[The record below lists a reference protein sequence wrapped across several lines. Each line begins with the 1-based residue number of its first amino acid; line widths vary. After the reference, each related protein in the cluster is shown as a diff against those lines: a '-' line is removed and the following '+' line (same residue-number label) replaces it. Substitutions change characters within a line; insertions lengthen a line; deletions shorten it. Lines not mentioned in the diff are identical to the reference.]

1 MTKLVNLLK
10 CTVCNTVRTHYNLR
24 NTGEVG
30 GKPAW
35 AVLATLVLR
44 ALKAELIT
52 LGLLQNVMLLSSRSL
67 LL

>member
-1 MTKLVNLLK
+1 M
-10 CTVCNTVRTHYNLR
+10 CNTMRTYYNLG
-24 NTGEVG
+24 TPEVW

-35 AVLATLVLR
+35 AVLVSLVLR
-44 ALKAELIT
+44 ALKHKVELIT

>member
-1 MTKLVNLLK
+1 M
-10 CTVCNTVRTHYNLR
+10 CNTMRTHYNLG
-24 NTGEVG
+24 TPEVW

-35 AVLATLVLR
+35 AVLASLVLR
-44 ALKAELIT
+44 ALNHKVELIT